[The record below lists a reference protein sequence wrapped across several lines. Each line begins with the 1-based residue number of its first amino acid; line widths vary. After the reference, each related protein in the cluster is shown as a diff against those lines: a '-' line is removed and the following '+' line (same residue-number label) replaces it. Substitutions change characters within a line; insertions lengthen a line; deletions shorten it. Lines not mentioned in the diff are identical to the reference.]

1 MDRQGSIFSE
11 LGHGAQFKAF
21 DMHNGRVLK
30 IPLTE
35 AETTR
40 VAKQRRNIIHGTLE
54 QIASIEVRVQ
64 TFMNSKARLPGMIT
78 HPLDDP
84 QPFLHLL
91 GNPSLVPIDNILP
104 EDTPDKRWGA
114 ARFVYSQDKVEIVR
128 GLLEYLSAQ
137 ETITPADRRKFIRLI
152 HNYVQHVY
160 GIWEYGYSDYIFK
173 LGDMGVRADGSLVT
187 VDLGEFSSDPE
198 FIERAI
204 TEKWWYDNTNPLKND
219 FPKMHPAL
227 AADYLHILDTS
238 LTVEEFRKRWRKK
251 HICSACTPETNTISA
266 FIATKVMEIDYVDR
280 L

>member
-1 MDRQGSIFSE
+1 MDIQGSIFSE

-40 VAKQRRNIIHGTLE
+40 VARQRRNIIHGTLE
-54 QIASIEVRVQ
+54 QIASIDVRVQ
-64 TFMNSKARLPGMIT
+64 TFMNSKARIPAMIS
-78 HPLDDP
+78 HAFDDP

-104 EDTPDKRWGA
+104 EDTPEKRWGA

-128 GLLEYLSAQ
+128 GLLEYLSSQ
-137 ETITPADRRKFIRLI
+137 DSVTPSDHRKFIRLI
-152 HNYVQHVY
+152 KNYVQHVY
-160 GIWEYGYSDYIFK
+160 TIWEYGYSDYIFK
-173 LGDMGVRADGSLVT
+173 LGDMGVRPDGSLVT

-204 TEKWWYDNTNPLKND
+204 VEKWWTDNTNQLKND
-219 FPKMHPAL
+219 FPKMHTDL
-227 AADYLHILDTS
+227 VADYLAILSNSFT
-238 LTVEEFRKRWRKK
+238 LEEFRKRWRKK
-251 HICSACTPETNTISA
+251 HICSACNAETDTISA